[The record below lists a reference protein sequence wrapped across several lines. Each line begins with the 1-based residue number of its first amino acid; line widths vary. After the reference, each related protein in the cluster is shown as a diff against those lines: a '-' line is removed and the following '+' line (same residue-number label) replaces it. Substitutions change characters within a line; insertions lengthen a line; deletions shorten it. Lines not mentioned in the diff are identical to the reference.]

1 LNKSN
6 RYATRL
12 ATSRLSKLDTFIFHW
27 STYIPSMSYSLL
39 AMTFD
44 TKTEQDSTQG
54 CPSNTQQA

>member
-44 TKTEQDSTQG
+44 TKT
-54 CPSNTQQA
+54 QQA